1 MVLILNDGRIRGMVM
16 SGTVIVGV
24 GIVMIVLSVVLSI
37 TSIVYRKTSG
47 KRIKQELQNEYE

>member
-1 MVLILNDGRIRGMVM
+1 MVLILNDGRIRGLVM

-24 GIVMIVLSVVLSI
+24 GIGMIVLSVVLSI
-37 TSIVYRKTSG
+37 ASIMYRKTSG

>member
-1 MVLILNDGRIRGMVM
+1 M